1 MSRTLEYEVDGAVL
15 STDDEQV
22 DGRAIRVAAGLVP
35 PSAFVLIRTDGG
47 LAQSVGL
54 EEPVRLSAGQRPMF
68 RSFETDHVNTLE
80 VDERGWEWGRDEITD
95 GEIRAIGRIH
105 EDLELVLDSDAD
117 RPIPRGGSVRLV
129 GGGVERIRSRK
140 AAPALISILVNAR
153 RREVKPGTIS
163 FEQLVALAF
172 PTPPTGAQVAFT
184 VSYRKGPPPR
194 PEGSL
199 VPGQSIHVIEGM
211 TFHVTATDKS

>member
-1 MSRTLEYEVDGAVL
+1 MSRMLEYEVDGSVL
-15 STDDEQV
+15 GTDDDKV
-22 DGRAIRVAAGLVP
+22 DGRAIRVAARLVP

-54 EEPVRLSAGQRPMF
+54 EEPVTLSGSQRPVF
-68 RSFETDHVNTLE
+68 RSFQSDHVNTLE
-80 VDERGWEWGRDEITD
+80 VDERGWEWGADEIGETD
-95 GEIRAIGRIH
+95 IRSLARIADDH
-105 EDLELVLDSDAD
+105 ELILDSDGD
-117 RPIPRGGSVRLV
+117 RPIARGGTVRLS

-140 AAPALISILVNAR
+140 AAPATISILVNAR
-153 RREVKPGTIS
+153 RREVKPGKIS
-163 FEQLVALAF
+163 FEQLVVLAF